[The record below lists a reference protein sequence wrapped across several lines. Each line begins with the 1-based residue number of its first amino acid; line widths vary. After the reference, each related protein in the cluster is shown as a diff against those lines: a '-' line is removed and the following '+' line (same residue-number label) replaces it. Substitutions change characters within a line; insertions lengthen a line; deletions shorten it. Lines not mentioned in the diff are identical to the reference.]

1 MKIAKYG
8 WYLHGITTWEGR
20 KKRSIRHQTESFVS
34 NVSRLAKSLAL
45 ENMKYLL
52 FGIHVRT
59 VMGHLI
65 AD

>member
-1 MKIAKYG
+1 MA
-8 WYLHGITTWEGR
+8 GICMGLQLEKEE